1 MQQTSI
7 REDVIIQFLSRAL
20 CDESFRV
27 SLAEDPQA
35 AQKTLSLSLTEAE
48 LQLLDE
54 VGRLLQQHG
63 PEALEQLIMQE
74 LQQPGERGG

>member
-7 REDVIIQFLSRAL
+7 REDVILQFVSRAL
-20 CDESFRV
+20 SDEGFRA
-27 SLAEDPQA
+27 SLADDPEA
-35 AQKTLSLSLTEAE
+35 AQKSLSLSLTDAE

-54 VGRLLQQHG
+54 FGRLLQQHG
-63 PEALEQLIMQE
+63 PEALEELIMQE